1 MALIEL
7 YLKSPYKLYE
17 FALVLK
23 SNNKAETLASLKL
36 PFRVVFVLIND
47 TDEFCLKR
55 WSNTKTL

>member
-23 SNNKAETLASLKL
+23 SNNKAETLASLKSHFGL
-36 PFRVVFVLIND
+36 CLCWQMIQMSFV
-47 TDEFCLKR
+47 
-55 WSNTKTL
+55 

>member
-17 FALVLK
+17 FALLLK
-23 SNNKAETLASLKL
+23 SNNKENVSVSI

-47 TDEFCLKR
+47 TDEFI
-55 WSNTKTL
+55 